1 MRSEEST
8 KTAGRI
14 TVYGS
19 CVARDAAREM
29 EQRGW
34 SVERYIARQS
44 LISAGRPADVG
55 DLDLSLLRSS
65 FARRSFL
72 SDMVGNL
79 EAQLTA
85 AASYTDLLLWD
96 LTDERLGVLETAP
109 GTFLTRSTEAL
120 TAGLYEGLPARFL
133 ELGTAEHLHLWRP
146 ALLRFHSLLE
156 RLDLASR
163 TILINVP
170 WATRTTSGTPTVP
183 SWGQTAMEANWVM
196 TRYVDLVRQETD
208 LRILQVPDELVV
220 ADDAHRWGAAPFHYA
235 ASLYSWVA
243 EELEIAL
250 APRSLAPAL

>member
-1 MRSEEST
+1 MHSEEST
-8 KTAGRI
+8 MTAGRI

-19 CVARDAAREM
+19 CVARDVAGEM

-44 LISAGRPADVG
+44 LISAGCPADVG
-55 DLDLSLLRSS
+55 DVDLSLLRSS

-85 AASYTDLLLWD
+85 VASYTDLLLWD
-96 LTDERLGVLETAP
+96 LTDERLGVLETSP

-133 ELGTAEHLHLWRP
+133 ELGTAEHL
-146 ALLRFHSLLE
+146 E
-156 RLDLASR
+156 RLDLARR

-170 WATRTTSGTPTVP
+170 WATRTTSGMSTVP

-196 TRYVDLVRQETD
+196 TRYIELVYQETD

-220 ADDAHRWGAAPFHYA
+220 ADDSHRWGAAPFHYA
-235 ASLYSWVA
+235 GSLYSWVA
-243 EELEIAL
+243 DELEIAL